1 MPGPNYSQVSPVY
14 ATDEDIAIRSYGAF
28 GILVPSSQT
37 LAYGTDGVISAGNL
51 WVLTSATVNFA
62 AQGVGVGHVVLLTKP
77 TNQFKGSGRYLAVSS
92 VSGNSLTMRFPG
104 KPDGVGQPPVPA
116 GGLTGIEFRI
126 STFDPQIE
134 TTSYQINQQ
143 FGVSADYAL
152 TSPSY
157 IHDTRVLNQATVLT
171 VLHRAYVFMPITAAI
186 DYTLRIAEIAS
197 ARDDAIDQIRIRWG
211 GLVDTQPSSSVI
223 GMRIERA

>member
-51 WVLTSATVNFA
+51 WVLT
-62 AQGVGVGHVVLLTKP
+62 
-77 TNQFKGSGRYLAVSS
+77 
-92 VSGNSLTMRFPG
+92 
-104 KPDGVGQPPVPA
+104 PPVPA